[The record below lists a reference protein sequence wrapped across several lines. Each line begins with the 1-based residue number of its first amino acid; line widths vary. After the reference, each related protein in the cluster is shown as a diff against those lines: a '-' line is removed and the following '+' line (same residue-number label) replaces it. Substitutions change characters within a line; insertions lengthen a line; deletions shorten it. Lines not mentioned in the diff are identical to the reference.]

1 MTRSGLFF
9 VFLSNVV
16 DERVQVVYRSNGR
29 AMGSMAFMGM
39 RSAITQSIQAL
50 AVARRRNTGLGG
62 AADPLPRDLPFR
74 IISKTVGR
82 GAYAS
87 IKKAI
92 PLDSQTPVF
101 AVKLIHKGYAV
112 KHGRISSKQLAME
125 VSLHS
130 HIGQHPNIIEW
141 FASGEDPVWRWI
153 AMEYAEGG
161 DLFDKIEADVGVR
174 EDIAQ
179 VYFVQLVSGVSF
191 MHSKGVAH
199 RDLKPENILLS
210 QDGSLKLADFGMAT
224 MFEYK
229 GQRKTSSTLCGS
241 PPYIAPEIL
250 ACGRVDR
257 RAPVTG
263 KYSPDL
269 VDVWSCGV
277 ILFVLLVGNT
287 PWDEPSQSS
296 WEFQEYVR
304 QGGRST
310 DALWDRL
317 PAEALSLLRGMMS
330 IDPQKR
336 FGFAQVRQHPWYTR
350 HNGLLSTDGRI
361 TDPINLATQM
371 LENLRI
377 DFSQQ
382 PIESTSQ
389 RVPSSDDMDIDT
401 GMNAGRYSSTQPE
414 TPITD
419 RDWDWERPALRSV
432 AAPTSSL
439 PPRAQDARRMMLD
452 SLADEPSMS
461 QFSQTPGPSMT
472 LTQQA
477 RRFRDICPPE
487 ALTRF
492 FSAVPPAHL
501 IQMLSDA
508 LHQLN
513 VPTATVNPNLYGS
526 TIANIKVKAVDG
538 RQQSLH
544 GEIQVDKQPLP
555 DGTEVLD
562 VRFVKVKGDPLEWR
576 RFFKKIVVLC
586 KDGVYVPDA

>member
-1 MTRSGLFF
+1 MIVSINEIVNLN
-9 VFLSNVV
+9 LS
-16 DERVQVVYRSNGR
+16 Q
-29 AMGSMAFMGM
+29 
-39 RSAITQSIQAL
+39 L
-50 AVARRRNTGLGG
+50 
-62 AADPLPRDLPFR
+62 DPLPTDLPFR
-74 IISKTVGR
+74 IVSKTVGR

-92 PLDSQTPVF
+92 PLDAPTPVF

-112 KHGRISSKQLAME
+112 KHGRISTKQLAME

-141 FASGEDPVWRWI
+141 FASGEDDIWRWI

-179 VYFVQLVSGVSF
+179 VYFVQLISG
-191 MHSKGVAH
+191 
-199 RDLKPENILLS
+199 
-210 QDGSLKLADFGMAT
+210 
-224 MFEYK
+224 
-229 GQRKTSSTLCGS
+229 GQRKLSSTLCGS

-250 ACGRVDR
+250 ACGRADKKLPN
-257 RAPVTG
+257 AA

-287 PWDEPSQSS
+287 PWDEPSQGS

-304 QGGRST
+304 TSGRST
-310 DALWDRL
+310 DALWGRV

-330 IDPQKR
+330 IDSSKR
-336 FGFAQVRQHPWYTR
+336 FNFTQVRQHPWYTR
-350 HNGLLSTDGRI
+350 HNALLNSDGRV

-371 LENLRI
+371 LENLRV
-377 DFSQQ
+377 DFNHH
-382 PIESTSQ
+382 PTSQ
-389 RVPSSDDMDIDT
+389 PSSSDNMDIDT
-401 GMNAGRYSSTQPE
+401 GLNVGKFSSTQPE
-414 TPITD
+414 TPIAD
-419 RDWDWERPALRSV
+419 KDWDWERPPLRSM
-432 AAPTSSL
+432 ASPASSL
-439 PPRAQDARRMMLD
+439 PHTHDASRAMLD
-452 SLADEPSMS
+452 TLADEPSMS

-487 ALTRF
+487 SLTRF
-492 FSAVPPAHL
+492 FSAVPPAHI
-501 IQMLSDA
+501 IQMINDA
-508 LHQLN
+508 LHHLN
-513 VPTATVNPNLYGS
+513 VPTTHISPNPHGNPV
-526 TIANIKVKAVDG
+526 AKIKVKALDG

-544 GEIQVDKQPLP
+544 GEIQVDRQPLP

-562 VRFVKVKGDPLEWR
+562 IRFVKVKGDPLEWR
-576 RFFKKIVVLC
+576 RFFKKVVVLC
-586 KDGVYVPDA
+586 KDGVYVPES

>member
-1 MTRSGLFF
+1 
-9 VFLSNVV
+9 
-16 DERVQVVYRSNGR
+16 
-29 AMGSMAFMGM
+29 
-39 RSAITQSIQAL
+39 
-50 AVARRRNTGLGG
+50 
-62 AADPLPRDLPFR
+62 
-74 IISKTVGR
+74 
-82 GAYAS
+82 
-87 IKKAI
+87 
-92 PLDSQTPVF
+92 
-101 AVKLIHKGYAV
+101 
-112 KHGRISSKQLAME
+112 ME

-141 FASGEDPVWRWI
+141 FASGEDAIWRWI
-153 AMEYAEGG
+153 AMEYAEAG

-174 EDIAQ
+174 QDIAQ

-210 QDGSLKLADFGMAT
+210 EDGSLKLADFGMAT

-229 GQRKTSSTLCGS
+229 GQRKLSSTLCGS

-250 ACGRVDR
+250 ACGRGDR
-257 RAPVTG
+257 KPSSGA

-269 VDVWSCGV
+269 VDLWSCGV

-304 QGGRST
+304 NNGRSC
-310 DALWDRL
+310 DALWERV
-317 PAEALSLLRGMMS
+317 PSEALSLLRGMMS
-330 IDPQKR
+330 IDPEKR
-336 FGFAQVRQHPWYTR
+336 FSFAQIRQHPWYTR
-350 HNGLLSTDGRI
+350 HNALLSSDGRV
-361 TDPINLATQM
+361 TDPVHLATQM
-371 LENLRI
+371 LANLRI

-382 PIESTSQ
+382 LPTSQ
-389 RVPSSDDMDIDT
+389 PTSSDPMDSDT
-401 GMNAGRYSSTQPE
+401 GLNAGRFSSTQPE
-414 TPITD
+414 VPIAD
-419 RDWDWERPALRSV
+419 NDWDFERPPLRAM
-432 AAPTSSL
+432 AAVTSSM
-439 PPRAQDARRMMLD
+439 PPRAQDVPRMMHN

-461 QFSQTPGPSMT
+461 QFSHTPGLSMS

-492 FSAVPPAHL
+492 FSAVPPAHI

-508 LHQLN
+508 LHHLN
-513 VPTATVNPNLYGS
+513 VPLAPVSPNLYS
-526 TIANIKVKAVDG
+526 NRVATLKVKALDG

-562 VRFVKVKGDPLEWR
+562 VRFVKIKGDPLEWR
-576 RFFKKIVVLC
+576 RFFKKVVVLC
-586 KDGVYVPDA
+586 KDGVYVPEA

>member
-1 MTRSGLFF
+1 M
-9 VFLSNVV
+9 N
-16 DERVQVVYRSNGR
+16 
-29 AMGSMAFMGM
+29 
-39 RSAITQSIQAL
+39 QSQL
-50 AVARRRNTGLGG
+50 
-62 AADPLPRDLPFR
+62 DPLPTDLPFR
-74 IISKTVGR
+74 IVSKTVGR

-92 PLDSQTPVF
+92 PLDAPTPVF

-112 KHGRISSKQLAME
+112 KHGRISTKQLAME

-141 FASGEDPVWRWI
+141 FASGEDDIWRWI

-179 VYFVQLVSGVSF
+179 VYFVQLISGVSF

-229 GQRKTSSTLCGS
+229 GQRKLSSTLCGS

-250 ACGRVDR
+250 ACGRAADKKLPN
-257 RAPVTG
+257 AA

-287 PWDEPSQSS
+287 PWDEPSQGS

-304 QGGRST
+304 TSGRST
-310 DALWDRL
+310 DALWGRV

-330 IDPQKR
+330 IDSSKR
-336 FGFAQVRQHPWYTR
+336 FNFTQVRQHPWYTR
-350 HNGLLSTDGRI
+350 HNALLNSDGRV

-377 DFSQQ
+377 DFNHH
-382 PIESTSQ
+382 PTSQ
-389 RVPSSDDMDIDT
+389 PSSSDNMDIDT
-401 GMNAGRYSSTQPE
+401 GLNVGKFSSTQPE
-414 TPITD
+414 TPIAD
-419 RDWDWERPALRSV
+419 KDWDWERPPLRSM
-432 AAPTSSL
+432 ASPASSL
-439 PPRAQDARRMMLD
+439 PHTHDVSRAMLD
-452 SLADEPSMS
+452 TLADEPSMS

-487 ALTRF
+487 SLTRF
-492 FSAVPPAHL
+492 FSAVPPAHI
-501 IQMLSDA
+501 IQMINDA
-508 LHQLN
+508 LHHLN
-513 VPTATVNPNLYGS
+513 IPTTNISPNPHGNPV
-526 TIANIKVKAVDG
+526 AKIKVKALDG

-544 GEIQVDKQPLP
+544 GEIQVDRQPLP

-562 VRFVKVKGDPLEWR
+562 IRFVKVKGDPLEWR
-576 RFFKKIVVLC
+576 RFFKKVVVLC
-586 KDGVYVPDA
+586 KDGVYVPEA

>member
-1 MTRSGLFF
+1 
-9 VFLSNVV
+9 
-16 DERVQVVYRSNGR
+16 
-29 AMGSMAFMGM
+29 M
-39 RSAITQSIQAL
+39 RQSQL
-50 AVARRRNTGLGG
+50 
-62 AADPLPRDLPFR
+62 DPLPRELPFR

-101 AVKLIHKGYAV
+101 AVKLIHKGYAT
-112 KHGRISSKQLAME
+112 KHGRVSAKQLAME

-130 HIGQHPNIIEW
+130 HIGQHPNVIEW

-174 EDIAQ
+174 QDIAQ
-179 VYFVQLVSGVSF
+179 LYFAQLVSGVSF

-250 ACGRVDR
+250 ACA
-257 RAPVTG
+257 RADKKSPAAG

-269 VDVWSCGV
+269 VDLWSCGV

-287 PWDEPSQSS
+287 PWDEPSPSS
-296 WEFQEYVR
+296 WEFNEYMR
-304 QGGRST
+304 TSGHST
-310 DALWDRL
+310 DALWKRV
-317 PAEALSLLRGMMS
+317 PPEALSLLRGMMS
-330 IDPQKR
+330 VDPEKR
-336 FGFAQVRQHPWYTR
+336 FSFPKVRQHPWYTR
-350 HNGLLSTDGRI
+350 PNPLLTSDGKVF
-361 TDPINLATQM
+361 DPIILAAQM
-371 LENLRI
+371 LENLHI

-382 PIESTSQ
+382 PSASQ
-389 RVPSSDDMDIDT
+389 RQAATDAMDLDS
-401 GMNAGRYSSTQPE
+401 GPNAGKFSSTQPE
-414 TPITD
+414 TPIID
-419 RDWDWERPALRSV
+419 KDWDWEQPVLRSV
-432 AAPTSSL
+432 ALPVSSL
-439 PPRAQDARRMMLD
+439 PSRAADARRMVL
-452 SLADEPSMS
+452 STLADEPSMS
-461 QFSQTPGPSMT
+461 QFSHTPGPSMT

-487 ALTRF
+487 SLTRF
-492 FSAVPPAHL
+492 FSHVPPAH
-501 IQMLSDA
+501 IVQMISDA

-513 VPTATVNPNLYGS
+513 VPLAPISPGLCS
-526 TIANIKVKAVDG
+526 SPIANIKIKALDG

-544 GEIQVDKQPLP
+544 GEIKIDKQPLP

-562 VRFVKVKGDPLEWR
+562 VRFIKIKGDPLEWR
-576 RFFKKIVVLC
+576 RFFKKVVVLC
-586 KDGVYVPDA
+586 KDGVYVPDS